1 MEDFKPYL
9 EDLKASISSQT
20 KLLELLEDSIILND
34 ALTLII
40 IKEQAKT
47 EPKTKGFIENSLFIV
62 NSKISKIKITSEI
75 ETLKKIIDEKMDY
88 FEKFAKQFDVEYK
101 ECLEN
106 FDKVIERANKL
117 AFKKPQLKWLLSKQT
132 QELLE
137 NKEAHLYFY
146 KKVKAFLN

>member
-9 EDLKASISSQT
+9 DDLKASISSQT
-20 KLLELLEDSIILND
+20 ELLKLLEDSIVLND
-34 ALTLII
+34 SLIKMVLKDQLKI
-40 IKEQAKT
+40 PITSKD
-47 EPKTKGFIENSLFIV
+47 FLENALFIN
-62 NSKISKIKITSEI
+62 NSKISKIKITSEA
-75 ETLKKIIDEKMDY
+75 ETLKKVIAEKMDY
-88 FEKFAKQFDVEYK
+88 FEKFSKQFDIEYK

-117 AFKKPQLKWLLSKQT
+117 AYKKPQLKWLLSKQT
-132 QELLE
+132 KELLE

>member
-20 KLLELLEDSIILND
+20 ELLHLLEKSLDLTNHVNFLIEIEQKQLTPYNESVKKDLEIVNNKISII
-34 ALTLII
+34 
-40 IKEQAKT
+40 KM
-47 EPKTKGFIENSLFIV
+47 
-62 NSKISKIKITSEI
+62 TSEA
-75 ETLKKIIDEKMDY
+75 ETLKKVIAEKMDY
-88 FEKFAKQFDVEYK
+88 FEKFSKQFDAEYK

-106 FDKVIERANKL
+106 FDKVMERANKL

-132 QELLE
+132 QELLD

>member
-9 EDLKASISSQT
+9 DDLKASISSQT
-20 KLLELLEDSIILND
+20 ELLNLLESSLDLLNQVNSLIEIEQKE
-34 ALTLII
+34 LTPYNESVKKDLII
-40 IKEQAKT
+40 
-47 EPKTKGFIENSLFIV
+47 V
-62 NSKISKIKITSEI
+62 NNKISIIKITSEA
-75 ETLKKIIDEKMDY
+75 ETLKKVIAEKMHY
-88 FEKFAKQFDVEYK
+88 FEKFSKQFDIEYK

-117 AFKKPQLKWLLSKQT
+117 AYKKPQLKWLLSKQT
-132 QELLE
+132 KELLE

>member
-20 KLLELLEDSIILND
+20 ELLNLLESSLELLNQVNFLIEIEQKE
-34 ALTLII
+34 LTPYNESVKKDLII
-40 IKEQAKT
+40 
-47 EPKTKGFIENSLFIV
+47 V
-62 NSKISKIKITSEI
+62 NNKISIIKITSEA
-75 ETLKKIIDEKMDY
+75 ETLKKIIAEKMDY
-88 FEKFAKQFDVEYK
+88 FEKFTKQFDVEYK

-106 FDKVIERANKL
+106 FDRVIERANKI

-132 QELLE
+132 KELLE

>member
-9 EDLKASISSQT
+9 DDLKASISSQT
-20 KLLELLEDSIILND
+20 ELLNLLESSLDLLNQVNSIIEIEQKE
-34 ALTLII
+34 LTPYNESVKKDLII
-40 IKEQAKT
+40 
-47 EPKTKGFIENSLFIV
+47 V
-62 NSKISKIKITSEI
+62 NNKISIIKITSEA
-75 ETLKKIIDEKMDY
+75 ETLKKVIAEKMHY
-88 FEKFAKQFDVEYK
+88 FEKFSKQFDIEYK

-117 AFKKPQLKWLLSKQT
+117 AYKKPQLKWLLSKQT
-132 QELLE
+132 KELLE

>member
-20 KLLELLEDSIILND
+20 KLLELIEDGIILND
-34 ALTLII
+34 SLTKLVIE
-40 IKEQAKT
+40 EQANTPVTSKA
-47 EPKTKGFIENSLFIV
+47 FLENALFIN
-62 NSKISKIKITSEI
+62 NSKISKIKITSEA
-75 ETLKKIIDEKMDY
+75 ETLKKVIAEKMDY
-88 FEKFAKQFDVEYK
+88 FEKFSKQFDAEYK

-106 FDKVIERANKL
+106 FDKVMERANKL

-132 QELLE
+132 QELLD
-137 NKEAHLYFY
+137 NKESHLYFY

>member
-20 KLLELLEDSIILND
+20 ELLNLLESSLDLLNQVNFLIEIEQKE
-34 ALTLII
+34 LTPYNESVKKDLII
-40 IKEQAKT
+40 
-47 EPKTKGFIENSLFIV
+47 V
-62 NSKISKIKITSEI
+62 NNKISIIKITSEA
-75 ETLKKIIDEKMDY
+75 ETLKKVIAEKMDY
-88 FEKFAKQFDVEYK
+88 FEKFSKQFDAEYK